1 MLVWAQLLSYAL
13 GAGITF
19 QAAIVPNNA
28 TVFMPVEV
36 QIQATGKWRN
46 PYDSAEVSVSARVV
60 GSRDV
65 AADVPAFWLEE
76 YEWSDG
82 QWKASGKSG
91 WRLRFAPW
99 NTGGYSLFLRGFDLD
114 GPGELPKVSLDV
126 RAAAKDTEPPA
137 YGFVEPAEGRPAFTV
152 SRKEVFVPVGVYL
165 NSLPST
171 PPEIRRLVA
180 AVHAS
185 GANLMSVPLYTDG
198 WALEPQ
204 LLSYDQQA
212 AYRLDV
218 LLEAAQEQG
227 LRVLLRLEGGAQ
239 AGGGLPPSLRA
250 YETEAGGACKT
261 LGDFWTS
268 LRTRQV
274 YKKKLRYLIAR
285 NAWRSSLL
293 GIQFFDGVAPPS
305 WWLDE
310 MAQLVY
316 ELHPYLFVQ
325 AAERTEQAS
334 GDSVRLNLA
343 ILPNAADLRRW
354 RERSKKPA
362 IILPPRVEGANVLQ
376 AWRDVMAGASGALT
390 WGVPPAGS
398 LAPLSEAL
406 HALPWTTAPV
416 DAHRIDSSYPFAAA
430 LVSDSAVVLYVEGEP
445 PGESVLPQTI
455 RVPIRRAGTYES
467 VWRDA
472 LSGDTLAAAV
482 RTRWHESAE
491 LVVPHFESAA
501 VCVLRRVGR

>member
-28 TVFMPVEV
+28 TVFMPFEV

-82 QWKASGKSG
+82 QWRATGESG

-99 NTGGYSLFLRGFDLD
+99 NAGGYALFVRGFDRD

-126 RAAAKDTEPPA
+126 RAIARNAEPPA
-137 YGFVEPAEGRPAFTV
+137 YGFVEPVEGRPAFTV
-152 SRKEVFVPVGVYL
+152 ARREPFVPVGVYL
-165 NSLPST
+165 DSLPST
-171 PPEIRRLVA
+171 PLDIRRLVG
-180 AVHAS
+180 AVQAS
-185 GANLMSVPLYTDG
+185 GANLVSVPLFADG

-204 LLSYDQQA
+204 LLSYDQRA
-212 AYRLDV
+212 ASRLDV

-227 LRVLLRLEGGAQ
+227 VRVLLRLEGGSKE
-239 AGGGLPPSLRA
+239 GEGLPASLRA
-250 YETEAGGACKT
+250 YESPEGGACKT
-261 LGDFWTS
+261 VEEFWTS
-268 LRTRQV
+268 LRARQV
-274 YKKKLRYLIAR
+274 YKKKLRYLVAR

-293 GIQFFDGVAPPS
+293 GIQFFEGIAPPS

-316 ELHPYLFVQ
+316 DLLPYLVVQ
-325 AAERTEQAS
+325 AAERHEPVF
-334 GDSVRLNLA
+334 GDSLRLNLA
-343 ILPNAADLRRW
+343 LLPTAADLRRW

-362 IILPPRVEGANVLQ
+362 LITPQQSDGADVRQ
-376 AWRDVMAGASGALT
+376 AWRDVMAGASGAMT
-390 WGVPPAGS
+390 RGVPSAGS
-398 LAPLSEAL
+398 LAPLRDAL
-406 HALPWTTAPV
+406 HALPWTTASV
-416 DAHRIDSSYPFAAA
+416 DAQRIESAYPFAAA
-430 LVSDSAVVLYVEGEP
+430 LVSDPTVVLYVERSPQIENA
-445 PGESVLPQTI
+445 LPQTI
-455 RVPIRRAGTYES
+455 LMPIRRDGTYE
-467 VWRDA
+467 VLWKDA
-472 LSGDTLAAAV
+472 ITGESLVEVARVRFKEAA
-482 RTRWHESAE
+482 EI
-491 LVVPHFESAA
+491 LVPRFGSAA
-501 VCVLRRVGR
+501 VCILRRVGR